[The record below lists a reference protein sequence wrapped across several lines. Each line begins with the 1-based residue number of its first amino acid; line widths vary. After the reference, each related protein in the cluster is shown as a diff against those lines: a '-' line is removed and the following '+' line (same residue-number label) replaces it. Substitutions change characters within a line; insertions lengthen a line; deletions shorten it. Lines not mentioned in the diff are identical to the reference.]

1 MSGTHNNIRV
11 AASAYASRFLAN
23 KYKAEYREL
32 YRAYLINRG
41 IPVRDSYTMVDERKL
56 TKE

>member
-41 IPVRDSYTMVDERKL
+41 IPVRKNTTIVDER
-56 TKE
+56 EMMEG